1 MSLSPDRQS
10 HRARSTLRY
19 RQTPSPGRKK
29 DSWTEFLREN
39 AVTSL
44 PPIEL
49 INRFRL
55 PTDPRARPSPGHRL
69 TPRFSALR
77 RPLVLSEVLTLPI
90 SPHIRHL
97 PLFKQR
103 DHSTPSPEAV
113 HSVVRAT
120 LKHLPRVPI
129 ESLSPRAAEIQR
141 TRQSFTF
148 VSPVLDPVV
157 TVQSH
162 LRHY

>member
-19 RQTPSPGRKK
+19 RLAQSPGRKK
-29 DSWTEFLREN
+29 DSWSEFLREN

-55 PTDPRARPSPGHRL
+55 PTDPQAKPTPGHRL

-77 RPLVLSEVLTLPI
+77 RPLVLPEALILPI

-97 PLFKQR
+97 PMFKQS
-103 DHSTPSPEAV
+103 DPSPEAA
-113 HSVVRAT
+113 HSIARAT
-120 LKHLPRVPI
+120 LKHLPRIPI
-129 ESLSPRAAEIQR
+129 ESLSPRAAQIQQ

-162 LRHY
+162 LRLY